1 MKPRMKLTLASN
13 IMREVYLKLRQLV
26 SDWYDEALIMIIVA
40 ISVVAII
47 SLIGD
52 YHELL
57 VELGQ
62 YTIMFLCVMAA
73 MVILSKKKK

>member
-1 MKPRMKLTLASN
+1 
-13 IMREVYLKLRQLV
+13 MREVYLKLRQLV

-57 VELGQ
+57 VELSQ

-73 MVILSKKKK
+73 IVILSKKKK